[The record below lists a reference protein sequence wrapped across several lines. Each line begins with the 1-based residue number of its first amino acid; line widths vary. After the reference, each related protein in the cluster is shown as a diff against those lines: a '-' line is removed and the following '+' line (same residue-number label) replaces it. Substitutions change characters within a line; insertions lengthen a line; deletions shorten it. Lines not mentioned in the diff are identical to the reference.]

1 MSAPKK
7 FSWKAFISFYIAFSF
22 IVLGL
27 SGIVLYVA
35 PPGRIANWSVWTL
48 GALSKAQW
56 QAVHTLF
63 SFVFLVAASFHLYF
77 NWKVL
82 VAYIKSKLH
91 EGVRMKKELGTASAV
106 ATLLLVLTI
115 AGVPPFST
123 VMAVGDDIK
132 NAWTVP
138 TNEPPLPHAE
148 ELTVAKLAETVK
160 MPLDKARENLA
171 ARGVIMAGNDQTV
184 QQIADANKLTP
195 QQVYQRMQSADAKP
209 QVSLGGGGW
218 GRKSVDDI
226 CRQYLVPVDTGI
238 DRLRAAGLEATATT
252 PLKDLAL
259 KAGKTPVDVA
269 KIIAGPDAEIATP
282 TTHQPEAK

>member
-22 IVLGL
+22 VVLGL

-48 GALSKAQW
+48 GAVSKAQW

-63 SFVFLVAASFHLYF
+63 AFAFLVAASFHLYF

-82 VAYIKSKLH
+82 VAYIKTKLH
-91 EGVRMKKELGTASAV
+91 QGVRMKRELGTASA
-106 ATLLLVLTI
+106 AASLLLVLTL

-132 NAWTVP
+132 NAWTAP

-148 ELTVAKLAETVK
+148 ELTIEKLAESVK
-160 MPLDKARENLA
+160 MPADKARENLA
-171 ARGVIMAGNDQTV
+171 ARGVTIAGDGMTV

-195 QQVYQRMQSADAKP
+195 QQVYARMQSADAKP
-209 QVSLGGGGW
+209 QVALGGGGW
-218 GRKSVDDI
+218 GRKTVDDI

-259 KAGKTPVDVA
+259 KIGKTPVDVA
-269 KIIAGPDAEIATP
+269 KIITGPDAEIATP
-282 TTHQPEAK
+282 TTHQPEKK